1 MSTTGLPAPGSFAAL
16 LKQSK
21 FATYHPSIAQV
32 YTVFAGHAQRGDW
45 GLKRP
50 LPQRKRHRRLKI
62 SAIDTREQQS
72 WFDSGE
78 SDARTVARWDELG
91 ARVNVSF
98 QRGRWHEQGF
108 ARLSAR
114 AMPRLDSEF
123 GAFAAPPKNEDR
135 DRDRDLAL
143 DPAPALGLRYEFSA
157 KVFPNIHKMSD
168 AGFEHYLEKI
178 HARRAEFRAHVQNVE
193 DHESVPHNRT
203 VPAGE
208 PVSLYLYRNR
218 SREGFGRTGNDFLE
232 LLAEDEITKQ
242 GSRILQAVPHPNGGL
257 SYTSPSYLQTRLT
270 TPPVKSHVVNAN
282 RREAMPVVGGVIGRT
297 APNWNNARETLMV
310 DYRRDDPQRGTYNMR
325 VIDAH
330 MRDPPRVVG
339 RQRDKV
345 LGVDTMKME
354 VSAHVA
360 DADALNHER
369 ANPYPP
375 GSVLYCFSDSGR
387 AANVPRLP
395 PKPPKLTSRMGE
407 RARLKRAADGEDAL
421 VRLLGKRP

>member
-282 RREAMPVVGGVIGRT
+282 RREAMPVVGGVIART

-339 RQRDKV
+339 RQREKV